1 MKARKWFRAVGLFFV
16 FFSTSGI
23 WTLAMASDGGGVPSG
38 KIVESAMVIQPE
50 VERINGGFNPEY
62 FGYRVEGLVLKGPN
76 DCAARGASVAIQ
88 SYVDNGVLYLVP
100 ARLLDSEFDWVCPS
114 VSQPIFELTH
124 VEVRYSRKEVQKV
137 VIRNVGQDLEE
148 MAFIP

>member
-1 MKARKWFRAVGLFFV
+1 MNAKKWIRSIGTFLLFFSV
-16 FFSTSGI
+16 SGI
-23 WTLAMASDGGGVPSG
+23 WTLAIADEAARSADD
-38 KIVESAMVIQPE
+38 KIIESAMVVQPQ

-62 FGYRVEGLVLKGPN
+62 FGYRVEGLVLKGSN

-100 ARLLDSEFDWVCPS
+100 ARLLDSEFDRVCPS

-137 VIRNVGQDLEE
+137 VIRNVGQDLED
-148 MAFIP
+148 MAFSP